1 MFPYLRLGP
10 FLLQMPLLALV
21 IGFWIGAAFIERE
34 AARLGLNKEKIN
46 NLIGY
51 GLVGGILGARL
62 MYAAQYTSV
71 YLANPLGLLSFSTST
86 LSLVGGF
93 VIGIGVAS
101 IYAYRQKLPFR
112 QTLDALTPGLA
123 FFMIAI
129 GASHLLSGNAYGAP
143 TRISWAMYLWSDYRH
158 PSQLYEI
165 FLALVVFT
173 IVLPKTI
180 PAHAPGVRFVQF
192 VALSAIT
199 RVFLEAFRGDSILWL
214 DGYRAAQ
221 VMGLIVLLSC
231 IVLLKQWERT
241 GQHETVIQ

>member
-21 IGFWIGAAFIERE
+21 IGFWIGSTFMERE
-34 AARLGLNKEKIN
+34 AVRLGLNKEKIN

-62 MYAAQYTSV
+62 AYAAQYASV
-71 YLANPLGLLSFSTST
+71 YLANPLGLFSLSTST
-86 LSLVGGF
+86 LSPVGGF
-93 VIGIGVAS
+93 VIGIGAATL
-101 IYAYRQKLPFR
+101 YANRKKLPLR

-143 TRISWAMYLWSDYRH
+143 SRVPWAMYLWSDYRQ

-165 FLALVVFT
+165 FSALVIFT
-173 IVLPKTI
+173 IVLPKII
-180 PAHAPGVRFVQF
+180 PANAPGVRFVQF
-192 VALSAIT
+192 IALTAIA
-199 RVFLEAFRGDSILWL
+199 RVFLEAFRGDSALWL
-214 DGYRAAQ
+214 DGYRVAQ
-221 VMGLIVLLSC
+221 VMSLIVLIGC
-231 IVLLKQWERT
+231 IVLLRQWERMEH
-241 GQHETVIQ
+241 HESILK

>member
-10 FLLQMPLLALV
+10 FLLQMPLLALLF
-21 IGFWIGAAFIERE
+21 GFWIGTTFIERE

-62 MYAAQYTSV
+62 AYAARYVSV
-71 YLANPLGLLSFSTST
+71 YLANPLGLFSLSTST
-86 LSLVGGF
+86 LSPVGGF
-93 VIGIGVAS
+93 VIGIGAAS
-101 IYAYRQKLPFR
+101 LYVYRQKLPLR

-129 GASHLLSGNAYGAP
+129 GVSHLLSGNAYGAP
-143 TRISWAMYLWSDYRH
+143 TRVPWAMYLWSDYRH

-173 IVLPKTI
+173 IVLPKMI
-180 PAHAPGVRFVQF
+180 PANAPGVRFIQF
-192 VALSAIT
+192 VALTAIAQ
-199 RVFLEAFRGDSILWL
+199 VFLEAFRGDSVLWL

-221 VMGLIVLLSC
+221 VIGLIVLVCC
-231 IVLLKQWERT
+231 IVLMRQWERME
-241 GQHETVIQ
+241 QDESSPQ

>member
-21 IGFWIGAAFIERE
+21 IGFWIGTTFIERE

-62 MYAAQYTSV
+62 VYAAQYASI
-71 YLANPLGLLSFSTST
+71 YLANPLGLFSLSTNT
-86 LSLVGGF
+86 LSPVGGF
-93 VIGIGVAS
+93 VIGIGAATL
-101 IYAYRQKLPFR
+101 YAYRQKLPLR

-123 FFMIAI
+123 FFMIAV
-129 GASHLLSGNAYGAP
+129 GVSHLLSGNAYGSP
-143 TRISWAMYLWSDYRH
+143 TRVPWAMYLWSDYRH

-165 FLALVVFT
+165 FFALVIFT
-173 IVLPKTI
+173 IVLPRII
-180 PAHAPGVRFVQF
+180 PVNAAGVRFVQF
-192 VALSAIT
+192 IALTAIA
-199 RVFLEAFRGDSILWL
+199 RVFLEAFRGDSALWS

-221 VMGLIVLLSC
+221 VMGLIVLIGC
-231 IVLLKQWERT
+231 IVLLRQWERME
-241 GQHETVIQ
+241 QHESSLQ

>member
-1 MFPYLRLGP
+1 MFPYLRLGS

-21 IGFWIGAAFIERE
+21 IGFWIATTFIERE

-62 MYAAQYTSV
+62 VYAAQYASV
-71 YLANPLGLLSFSTST
+71 YLANPLGLFSLSTST
-86 LSLVGGF
+86 LSPVGGF
-93 VIGIGVAS
+93 VIGFGAATL
-101 IYAYRQKLPFR
+101 YAYRQKLPLR
-112 QTLDALTPGLA
+112 QTLDALTPGLS
-123 FFMIAI
+123 FLMIAV
-129 GASHLLSGNAYGAP
+129 GVSHLLSGNAYGSP
-143 TRISWAMYLWSDYRH
+143 SRVPWAMYLWSDYRH

-173 IVLPKTI
+173 IVLPKMI

-192 VALSAIT
+192 IALSAIT
-199 RVFLEAFRGDSILWL
+199 RVFLEAFRGDSALWL

-221 VMGLIVLLSC
+221 VMGLVILIGC
-231 IVLLKQWERT
+231 IVLLQQWERME
-241 GQHETVIQ
+241 QNESSLQ

>member
-10 FLLQMPLLALV
+10 FLLQMPLLVLV
-21 IGFWIGAAFIERE
+21 IGFWIGATFIERE

-62 MYAAQYTSV
+62 VYAAQYASV
-71 YLANPLGLLSFSTST
+71 YLANPLGLFSLSTST
-86 LSLVGGF
+86 LSPVGGF
-93 VIGIGVAS
+93 VIGIAAAALYG
-101 IYAYRQKLPFR
+101 YRQKLPLR
-112 QTLDALTPGLA
+112 QTLDALTPGLS

-143 TRISWAMYLWSDYRH
+143 SRVPWAMYLWSDYRH

-165 FLALVVFT
+165 FLALVIFT
-173 IVLPKTI
+173 VVLPKMI
-180 PAHAPGVRFVQF
+180 PANAPGARFVQF
-192 VALSAIT
+192 VALIAVA

-221 VMGLIVLLSC
+221 VVGLVVLIGCMVLLR
-231 IVLLKQWERT
+231 QWERT
-241 GQHETVIQ
+241 GQHESILK